1 MSPRSAFRRA
11 ASVLV
16 VLSICAF
23 ASSQGRPLVLL
34 AAAAAL
40 AAIRFVDAAPGSGLP
55 PWGLR
60 AGVLGAIGWGG
71 FEFSSGIS
79 AEGAPGVVGTVV
91 LAALL
96 LKLWSPKEA
105 QDWRQVIALTIVLVA
120 AASLASLDLVTGLLV
135 IAYAAAIVPGA
146 MLYQVHAC
154 EEAAARESLAA
165 APEGAQAPPTPPG
178 SGAASARHLRRLA
191 LAAVVLGAAS
201 SVAVFL
207 LFPRLGTPGEGRG
220 QARTSGFRS
229 DVGLWGSGRI
239 SLSPRIA
246 MTVQLLDPL
255 GRPGQLVR
263 PLRLRGAVLRRYVHE
278 SGSWIESSGGTGARV
293 FRPPGP
299 GAFAWFAPEAS
310 AERSNVWTQVTEVRS
325 LATERVFSAWLPLG
339 VASDEPRAFGFDRG
353 SGEIFAG
360 GSAILGWP
368 RSYSVRMQ
376 SFPSPRIAQAVAGG
390 MPPAEPSFP
399 VSGVRAIAESIVAA
413 QGAAELPTDEQSRT
427 DPELRWSRNRR
438 LAAIFAEHLS
448 GESFRYTTDLSGFL
462 REEDADPIVLFL
474 ERYRFGHCEHFAS
487 ALAALCLSMG
497 VEARVVTGFMTGE
510 YDDAAERYVFRES
523 GAHAWVEVRV
533 GEWQWATFDATPAEE
548 LMAVRGAGLGWTER
562 LRWAIDP
569 VERAWNSRFASYDG
583 RSQAELGARV
593 TDGARSAGSWVA
605 DRASRV
611 VERTNRWFRLGSAG
625 AIWLGSVLLTAAVA
639 VVAALAVSSRARRAA
654 SELSASREAF
664 TARIALGRDAG
675 FYLDAL
681 DALARA
687 GMAKPRGRTPLAH
700 AQAVSAVD
708 PRAGEAFTRV
718 VEAFYRL
725 RYEGVPP
732 RRRDRVR
739 ARLLVA
745 RLRDALRGR

>member
-1 MSPRSAFRRA
+1 MSPRTSFRRA
-11 ASVLV
+11 VSVLV
-16 VLSICAF
+16 ALSIAAF
-23 ASSQGRPLVLL
+23 ASSQRNPFMLT
-34 AAAAAL
+34 AAAVAL
-40 AAIRFVDAAPGSGLP
+40 AAIRFVGTAPGSGLP

-60 AGVLGAIGWGG
+60 AGVLAAIGWGG
-71 FEFSSGIS
+71 FEFASGIS
-79 AEGAPGVVGTVV
+79 AEEAPGVVGTVV
-91 LAALL
+91 LTALV

-105 QDWRQVIALTIVLVA
+105 QDWRQVIALTIVLVV
-120 AASLASLDLVTGLLV
+120 ASSLSSLDLPTAVLV
-135 IAYAAAIVPGA
+135 IAYAAAIVPGT
-146 MLYQVHAC
+146 MLYQVHAA
-154 EEAAARESLAA
+154 EEAAAAEARAA
-165 APEGAQAPPTPPG
+165 VPEGAAVPAAPPG
-178 SGAASARHLRRLA
+178 SGPSSSRHLRRLA
-191 LAAVVLGAAS
+191 AAAIVLGAAS
-201 SVAVFL
+201 SIAVFL
-207 LFPRLGTPGEGRG
+207 LFPRLGAQGEGQG
-220 QARTSGFRS
+220 QGRTSGFRS
-229 DVGLWGSGRI
+229 DIGLWGSGRI
-239 SLSPRIA
+239 SPSPRIA

-278 SGSWIESSGGTGARV
+278 SGSWIESGGIIGSRV

-310 AERSNVWTQVTEVRS
+310 SERSNVWTQATEVRS
-325 LATERVFSAWLPLG
+325 LATDRVFSAWLPLG

-390 MPPAEPSFP
+390 MPPADPSFP
-399 VSGVRAIAESIVAA
+399 VSAVRTIAESIVAA
-413 QGAAELPTDEQSRT
+413 HGAAELPTDEQRQA

-448 GESFRYTTDLSGFL
+448 GDGFRYTTDLSGFL
-462 REEDADPIVLFL
+462 REDDADPIVLFL

-497 VEARVVTGFMTGE
+497 VEARIVTGFMTGE
-510 YDDAAERYVFRES
+510 YDEVTERYVFRES

-533 GEWQWATFDATPAEE
+533 GEWQWATFDATPTEE
-548 LMAVRGAGLGWTER
+548 LMAVQGAGRGWADR

-605 DRASRV
+605 DRAARV

-625 AIWLGSVLLTAAVA
+625 AIWLGSVLLTLAVA
-639 VVAALAVSSRARRAA
+639 VVALLAVSARARRAA
-654 SELSASREAF
+654 ADLSASGETLA
-664 TARIALGRDAG
+664 ARIALGRDAG

-681 DALARA
+681 DALSRA
-687 GMAKPRGRTPLAH
+687 GMAKPLGRTPLAH
-700 AQAVSAVD
+700 AEAVAAAN